1 MTTDQI
7 TEPMQQEEYTGQLG
21 LPLPQEISGEVLL
34 EKYAKGNERNVHEV
48 RARVARALA
57 SHEPEQSSL
66 LWETRFLEAQENG
79 FVPAGRINSA
89 AGTELR
95 ATLINCFVQPV
106 GDSISE
112 IVDDR
117 PGIYTALL
125 QAAETMRR
133 GGGVGYDFS
142 SIRPVS
148 TASWALERAS
158 DKACCAAW
166 RYSVSAV
173 ASAWRVTSSRVWI
186 RASSKPNR
194 GCPLVT
200 GVLGWT

>member
-1 MTTDQI
+1 MD
-7 TEPMQQEEYTGQLG
+7 

-34 EKYAKGNERNVHEV
+34 EKYAKGTERDV
-48 RARVARALA
+48 RDVRSRVARALA
-57 SHEPEQSSL
+57 SIEVEDKRSF
-66 LWETRFLEAQENG
+66 WEARFLEAQENG

-89 AGTELR
+89 AGTDLC

-112 IVDDR
+112 IVDGR

-142 SIRPVS
+142 SIRPIGAHVKGTQSRASGFPVAPYRGASRDFSTEPPLGNCLFSSS
-148 TASWALERAS
+148 TAA
-158 DKACCAAW
+158 
-166 RYSVSAV
+166 
-173 ASAWRVTSSRVWI
+173 
-186 RASSKPNR
+186 
-194 GCPLVT
+194 
-200 GVLGWT
+200 